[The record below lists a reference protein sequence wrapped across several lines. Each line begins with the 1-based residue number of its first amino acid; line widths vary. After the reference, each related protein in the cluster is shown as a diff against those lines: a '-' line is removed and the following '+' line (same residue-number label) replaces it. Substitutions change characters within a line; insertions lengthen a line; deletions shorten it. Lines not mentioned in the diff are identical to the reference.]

1 MHCELAVPGLLSA
14 DSAARFP
21 ALELLLARGREADDE
36 PLSLEQWL
44 AASFGLDQ
52 EAPLPMGALALL
64 AAGRDPGAERW
75 VRADPVHLR
84 LLRDRMALVPAAAF
98 GLSREEADALCE
110 TLNRHFEGRL
120 RIDAVE
126 PDRWCAR
133 LASDLAV
140 SAESPLDMAGRVL
153 KPGGSADALL
163 NETQMALHEHPVNE
177 AREARG
183 EPAINSLWLWGAGAP
198 PREAQAPWR
207 DARAHWQSLASDEP
221 AGLGLARVAGIR
233 SRPVPAGG
241 EAWLDRL
248 PEDGRHLAVLDVLR
262 APLALGDQEVFASR
276 LQDLEAK
283 WFAPLLAAL
292 RAGRIGMLTVRVPD
306 AGASFET
313 IRGDLRRIWKR
324 PRPLKRRTIA
334 Q

>member
-21 ALELLLARGREADDE
+21 ALELLLARGREAGDE
-36 PLSLEQWL
+36 PASLEQWL
-44 AASFGLDQ
+44 AVSFGLEDD
-52 EAPLPMGALALL
+52 ATLPMGALTLL

-84 LLRDRMALVPAAAF
+84 LLRDRMALVPADAF
-98 GLSREEADALCE
+98 GLSAEEADALCE

-120 RIDAVE
+120 RIDVVA

-140 SAESPLDMAGRVL
+140 SADSPLDMAGRVL
-153 KPGGSADALL
+153 APGGPADALL

-183 EPAINSLWLWGAGAP
+183 EPAINSLWLWGAGP
-198 PREAQAPWR
+198 KEGMRPREAQA
-207 DARAHWQSLASDEP
+207 HWLSVASDEP
-221 AGLGLARVAGIR
+221 ASLGLARMAGIR
-233 SRPVPAGG
+233 SRPVPADA
-241 EAWLDRL
+241 EAWLERL
-248 PEDGRHLAVLDVLR
+248 PEDGRHLLVLDVLR
-262 APLALGDQEVFASR
+262 APLALGDEEVFSRR

-283 WFAPLLAAL
+283 WFSPLLAAL
-292 RAGRIGMLTVRVPD
+292 RAGRIGMLTVRAPD

-334 Q
+334 E